1 MKLRSTLMLLA
12 FAVMSAAVRPCALAQ
27 ATISFAQLNGTVQDT
42 TGRVVAGA
50 SVTLRDL
57 GTNGS
62 YNAVCNSNGYYVV
75 PSLSPGQYELTVQY
89 TGFSKYVQTGIALS
103 VGQTATVDVTLKVA
117 SVGES
122 VVVTGEAPVVE
133 PTRSETSQVI
143 DAVQIQG
150 LPTTVVSSWTLP
162 C

>member
-1 MKLRSTLMLLA
+1 MRLRSTLVLLA
-12 FAVMSAAVRPCALAQ
+12 FAVMLAAVTPRALAQ

-89 TGFSKYVQTGIALS
+89 TGFSKYVQTGIVL
-103 VGQTATVDVTLKVA
+103 TV
-117 SVGES
+117 
-122 VVVTGEAPVVE
+122 
-133 PTRSETSQVI
+133 
-143 DAVQIQG
+143 
-150 LPTTVVSSWTLP
+150 
-162 C
+162 